1 MKPDNMSELIIYNT
15 LGRKLEPFKSLVPQK
30 VGMYVCGPTVYGPPH
45 LGHVRGPIVFDV
57 LRRYLSFKDYQVRFV
72 RNITDVGHLVGDADE
87 GEDKLQKQAKLE
99 QLEPME
105 VAQSYTDQYNWAM
118 DQLNVQ
124 RPSIEPKASG
134 HIIDQIEMIQSIINK
149 GYAYEVNGSVY
160 FDVSAYSK
168 KHNYGELSGRNTEDL
183 IAGAGN
189 ESRSLEGQEEKKSPN
204 DFALWKQATPEHIM
218 QWTSPWGKGY
228 PGWHIECSAMS
239 AKYLGESFDIH
250 GGGMD
255 LLFPHH
261 ECEIAQSISAH
272 NNEPARYWVHHNM
285 ITINGQKMAKSLN
298 NGIKVTE
305 LFEGQ
310 HPLLSRGFGPKTLRF
325 FVLQAH
331 YRGTLD
337 FSEEALLASEKGM
350 KRLESA
356 IGLIKNLKTSDSAT
370 IKVDDIKS
378 AIFDALNDDLN
389 TPIVIAHLFELAR
402 RIQIVNDGK
411 ETISIEMRDDLD
423 QLMHQVYY
431 NILGMPKIN
440 DDSSQNNLNEV
451 MNLVTDIRSSAKI
464 EKNYELS
471 DMIRDRLKAAGI
483 TLMDSKEGTTWK
495 ID

>member
-1 MKPDNMSELIIYNT
+1 MSELKIYNT
-15 LGRKLEPFKSLVPQK
+15 LGRKIEPFQSQIPRK

-57 LRRYLSFKDYQVRFV
+57 LRRFLTNQGYQVRFV

-87 GEDKLQKQAKLE
+87 GEDKLQKQAKIE

-134 HIIDQIEMIQSIINK
+134 HIIEQIEMIHTIIDK
-149 GYAYEVNGSVY
+149 GFAYEVNGAVY
-160 FDVSAYSK
+160 FDVTAYSK
-168 KHNYGELSGRNTEDL
+168 EHKYGELSGRNTDDL

-189 ESRSLEGQEEKKSPN
+189 ESRSLEGQDEKKSPN
-204 DFALWKQATPEHIM
+204 DFALWKRATPEHIM

-261 ECEIAQSISAH
+261 ECEIAQSTTAH
-272 NNEPARYWVHHNM
+272 NHQPARYWVHHNM

-305 LFEGQ
+305 LFDGN
-310 HPLLSRGFGPKTLRF
+310 HTLLSRGFGPKTLRF

-337 FSEEALLASEKGM
+337 FSEEALIGSEKGM

-356 IGLIKNLKTSDSAT
+356 IGLIKNLKVSDEST
-370 IKVDDIKS
+370 IQISDVKS
-378 AIFDALNDDLN
+378 AIFEALNDDLN
-389 TPIVIAHLFELAR
+389 TPIVIAQLFELAK
-402 RIQIVNDGK
+402 RIQVVNDGK
-411 ETISIEMRDDLD
+411 EKINSVVRDEIS
-423 QLMHQVYY
+423 QLMNEVYFD
-431 NILGMPKIN
+431 ILGMPIAS
-440 DDSSQNNLNEV
+440 DESSNNLDEI
-451 MNLVTDIRSSAKI
+451 MSLVTDIRTSAKN
-464 EKNYELS
+464 EKNYALS
-471 DMIRDRLKAAGI
+471 DLIRDRLKAAGI